1 MGRSCFLRALFLS
14 ALLLLSSSHGF
25 GRKAMESF
33 ELKDSSTVLVKES
46 AGKARVMIQM
56 MDYEEP
62 VPNTNPKSGYYLSP
76 PPQG

>member
-1 MGRSCFLRALFLS
+1 
-14 ALLLLSSSHGF
+14 
-25 GRKAMESF
+25 MESF